1 MSEIK
6 QSLLIA
12 VAGGGRTRISMAP
25 AQSTTVDASMSWKM
39 EHDKAW
45 WASGVRINEFEVA

>member
-6 QSLLIA
+6 QSLIA